1 MSISS
6 SLEKHH
12 SQDVS
17 MSLQLGSKPV
27 KKRAGRKRQPPL
39 APGPA
44 LQFVVASHPSQFKD
58 ENTMRHVRSHVMYKH
73 RCEPRGGSPT
83 EGSRSRQGSAALTIT
98 PSPMTTS
105 SDGALEYI
113 FNLPPAARR
122 RSTVWDDAWYQYM
135 SQSPSIDPFRNLAAR
150 IIAATTAEPAR
161 RAPPTFEHESEHPFP
176 SAATFS
182 GSESLDD
189 LREIFLKNSN
199 LFDKDDFS
207 ACRWLRMMCS
217 NRMSFL
223 SQISVVCVYQDVA
236 EGFLDD
242 TALTIYAKTKLM
254 KTINHNL
261 NTHTDEFTI
270 LSIVNLLVG
279 EIGGQNEDVFD
290 VHQEGLVRIV
300 QQRGGIA
307 NLGVGSYISTFLIV
321 VLLSFTVLRGRP
333 EPAMLQGFTP
343 EPLNRSVGSHRPISP
358 LYAPEGNLSALY
370 GRCSVD
376 TFEIIRDMHQL
387 TRTFVNR
394 WRYPESEDAV
404 AESRLVQ
411 IYTRILY
418 RPSTE
423 DDVSDDWIYES
434 CRIAALIYCRSIV
447 QGMPLAQSANVMHAR
462 SSGLGTGTTL
472 ISALH
477 RAVDQTDRVG
487 QWGDMSG
494 VLLWVY
500 LVGGAASWPS
510 FQPLHVELPEDQS
523 STAWTRKWF
532 ALHAV
537 RTSLSINFDH
547 ADAIVES
554 QRTMLQVQ
562 HMIGLR
568 RGGPR

>member
-1 MSISS
+1 MSAQS
-6 SLEKHH
+6 
-12 SQDVS
+12 
-17 MSLQLGSKPV
+17 GSKPV

-44 LQFVVASHPSQFKD
+44 LQFVVASHPSQFKN

-73 RCEPRGGSPT
+73 RGEQRGGSPT
-83 EGSRSRQGSAALTIT
+83 EGSRSRQSSAALTRT

-105 SDGALEYI
+105 SDGALEDT
-113 FNLPPAARR
+113 FNLPPAARL

-135 SQSPSIDPFRNLAAR
+135 SQSPSIDPLRNLAAR

-161 RAPPTFEHESEHPFP
+161 SAPPTFEHESEYPFP

-182 GSESLDD
+182 GSENLDE
-189 LREIFLKNSN
+189 LREIFLKTSN
-199 LFDKDDFS
+199 LIDGDDLS
-207 ACRWLRMMCS
+207 ACRWMRMMCS

-254 KTINHNL
+254 KTINDNL
-261 NTHTDEFTI
+261 NTHTDDFTI
-270 LSIVNLLVG
+270 LSIVNLLVS

-307 NLGVGSYISTFLIV
+307 NLGVDYYIATFLIV

-343 EPLNRSVGSHRPISP
+343 EPLSRSIGSHRPISP
-358 LYAPEGNLSALY
+358 LYAPEGNISGIY

-376 TFEIIRDMHQL
+376 TFEILQDMHEL
-387 TRTFVNR
+387 TRTFLSR
-394 WRYPESEDAV
+394 WSYPESEDAV
-404 AESRLVQ
+404 ADSRLEQ
-411 IYTRILY
+411 IYTRLLY

-423 DDVSDDWIYES
+423 DNVLRDWIYES

-447 QGMPLAQSANVMHAR
+447 QGMPLSQSANVMHAR
-462 SSGLGTGTTL
+462 SSGSGTATSL
-472 ISALH
+472 ITALH
-477 RAVDQTDRVG
+477 RAVEQTDRAG
-487 QWGDMSG
+487 HWGDMSG
-494 VLLWVY
+494 ALLWVY

-510 FQPLHVELPEDQS
+510 FQPLYVELPEPQS

-562 HMIGLR
+562 HMISLR